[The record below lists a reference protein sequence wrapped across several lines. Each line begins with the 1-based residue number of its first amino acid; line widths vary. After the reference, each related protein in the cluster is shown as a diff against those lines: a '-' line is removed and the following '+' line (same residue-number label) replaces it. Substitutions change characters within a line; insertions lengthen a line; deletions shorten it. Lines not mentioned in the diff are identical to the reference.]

1 MMTTSTAC
9 PFCFMRLSTQSLNSR
24 PRPAFLTRIIG
35 ALLLVLLAG
44 CSSVQTGYRNAPT
57 LLYWWLDSYVDFNA
71 AQDPPVRESLAAL
84 HAWHRQQ
91 ELPAYADLLGRMQQ
105 QAGGPVSP
113 ELVCT
118 YTRQVRGHLQ
128 RLIAQSTDGLARLV
142 PTLEEEQLRH
152 LAQKFEKNNQ
162 KWREEWLDGTPAE
175 LLERRLERTVDRYED
190 FYGDLTDA
198 QITLLRQRLAA
209 SGFDARTAWAERLR
223 RQQDM
228 LRVFQEHR
236 GATRPAHVKA
246 EMLALVQRN
255 LDSPEPVYR
264 AQFEGMLKEGCQT
277 LALLHNS
284 ASAAQRRH
292 LIERLRRYESDF
304 RTLAAEQ

>member
-1 MMTTSTAC
+1 MH
-9 PFCFMRLSTQSLNSR
+9 SR
-24 PRPAFLTRIIG
+24 PWPAFLTRIIG

-57 LLYWWLDSYVDFNA
+57 LLYWWLDSYVDFNT
-71 AQDPPVRESLAAL
+71 AQEPLVRESLATL

-105 QAGGPVSP
+105 LAGGPVSP

-118 YTRQVRGHLQ
+118 FTQQVRGHLQ
-128 RLIAQSTDGLARLV
+128 RLAGQSAAGLARLV
-142 PTLEEEQLRH
+142 PTLEEEQLRQ
-152 LAQKFEKNNQ
+152 LAQKFEQNNQ
-162 KWREEWLDGTPAE
+162 KWRQEWLDGTPAE
-175 LLERRLERTVDRYED
+175 LLERRLARTVDRYED
-190 FYGDLTDA
+190 FYGDLSDA
-198 QITLLRQRLAA
+198 QVSLLGQRLAG
-209 SGFDARTAWAERLR
+209 SSFDARTAWAERLR

-228 LRVFQEHR
+228 LRIFQEHR
-236 GATRPAHVKA
+236 GGARAAHVKA

-284 ASAAQRRH
+284 TSAAQRRH
-292 LIERLRRYESDF
+292 LIERLRRYENDF